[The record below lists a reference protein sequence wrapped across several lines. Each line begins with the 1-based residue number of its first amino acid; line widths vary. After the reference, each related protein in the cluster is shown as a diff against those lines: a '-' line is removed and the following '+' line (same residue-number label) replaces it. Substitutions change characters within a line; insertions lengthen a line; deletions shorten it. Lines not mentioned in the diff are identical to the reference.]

1 MKILAPRMI
10 LITLL
15 AILFSGCTQ
24 RVVTKYVTPKVP
36 KLKTCKV
43 SKKKISYKIVNGKV
57 CLSKKEY
64 RVLKNTNYRLRVCNE
79 LLNKQNIDFNKRF
92 AK

>member
-1 MKILAPRMI
+1 MI

-15 AILFSGCTQ
+15 ATLFSGCTQ
-24 RVVTKYVTPKVP
+24 DVVKYITPKVP

-79 LLNKQNIDFNKRF
+79 LLNEQNMDFNKRF